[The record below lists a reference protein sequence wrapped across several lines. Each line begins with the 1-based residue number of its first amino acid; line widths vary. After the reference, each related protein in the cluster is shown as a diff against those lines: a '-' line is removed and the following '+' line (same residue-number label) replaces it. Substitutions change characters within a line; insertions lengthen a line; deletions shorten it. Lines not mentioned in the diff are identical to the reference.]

1 MHVGSQTDCD
11 LLCLGDSF
19 ALWHETRPNLFG
31 QQLHSKKAI
40 FFLWLLCLR
49 VGRGQKKAT
58 MMNEPEEEGEDK
70 KALVQFSEFQEDIQ
84 SEDSTHRRRKID
96 YDDEVRTGQP
106 PSGIWFWTFLSG
118 SKVLANFLGCLG
130 CTLYSSSTNCSLR
143 GSFRLHCSSDYY
155 GNCHLHR
162 AKRNAVV

>member
-1 MHVGSQTDCD
+1 MLASRFAVMCITKAKVHSAQEKRVECMLEARRIVTYYVWATVLRFDTKQDQTF
-11 LLCLGDSF
+11 F
-19 ALWHETRPNLFG
+19 A

-106 PSGIWFWTFLSG
+106 PSGI
-118 SKVLANFLGCLG
+118 
-130 CTLYSSSTNCSLR
+130 
-143 GSFRLHCSSDYY
+143 
-155 GNCHLHR
+155 
-162 AKRNAVV
+162 